1 MLSLMALPD
10 HLTPLLQATA
20 YPHPCAAIELV
31 ETHISWVILT
41 GEFAYKLKKP
51 VRFPFV
57 DFSTLERRAHFCREE
72 LRCNRMFAPSLYL
85 DVVPVVR
92 AEDGQIRLSGPGEVL
107 EWAVQMRQFPGEAQL
122 DRLLQRGGLEPAML
136 VEFGRSLAVQHQAL
150 PGRAF
155 VAAELQAR
163 LLQPLLDNFTEVQAL
178 PWAAAHEALLARAR
192 SGTDAHI
199 EAHRALLARRLEE
212 GWIRECHGDLHLSN
226 LVLLDSRVTAFDCL
240 EFNPDLRWI
249 DPQSDVAF
257 LFMDCLVRGRAD
269 LGYAFL
275 DGYLEESGD
284 YRGVVLLSLYA
295 GYRSMV
301 RAKVAALR
309 REQAIGGE
317 AGDCERRFLD
327 HVRWTADWLSR
338 PPGRL
343 ILMCGLSGSGKSFL
357 AQRLVPLLPAVR
369 LRSDIARK
377 VLAGL
382 APGDHSPAPV
392 GAGLY
397 QAHSSQAVY
406 AQLLE
411 LGGLLLR
418 CGEHVIVDATFLTE
432 ERRRPFMALA
442 AALGTP
448 VVLLLCQAPLAV
460 LRQRIQA
467 RGAEGAD
474 PSDAD
479 LAVLQHQLDEF
490 EPPTAGA
497 ISIDSGSVPTE
508 ARLRAVCRQLLDAD

>member
-1 MLSLMALPD
+1 MLSPMALPD
-10 HLTPLLQATA
+10 HMAPLLQATA
-20 YPHPCAAIELV
+20 YPHACSAIALV

-41 GEFAYKLKKP
+41 GDFAYKLKKP
-51 VRFPFV
+51 VRYPFV

-72 LRCNRMFAPSLYL
+72 LRCNRVFAPSLYL

-92 AEDGQIRLSGPGEVL
+92 AEDGQIRMSGPGEVL

-122 DRLLQRGGLEPAML
+122 DRLLQRGGVEPAML
-136 VEFGRSLAVQHQAL
+136 VEFGRSLAARHQAL

-155 VAAELQAR
+155 AAAELQAR
-163 LLQPLLDNFTEVQAL
+163 LLQPLQDNFTEVLAL
-178 PWAAAHEALLARAR
+178 PWAAAHEALLTQAR

-199 EAHRALLARRLEE
+199 EAHRALLVRRLEE

-226 LVLLDSRVTAFDCL
+226 LVVLDSRVTAFDCL

-257 LFMDCLVRGRAD
+257 LFMDCLVRERSD
-269 LGYAFL
+269 LAYAFV

-284 YRGVVLLSLYA
+284 YQGAVLLSLYA

-309 REQAIGGE
+309 REQAVGGE
-317 AGDCERRFLD
+317 VLDCERRFLA
-327 HVRWTADWLSR
+327 HVRWTADWLNR

-369 LRSDIARK
+369 LRSDVARK

-382 APGDHSPAPV
+382 TPLDHRPAAV

-397 QAHSSQAVY
+397 QAQRSQTVY
-406 AQLLE
+406 DQLLE
-411 LGGLLLR
+411 LAGQLLQ

-432 ERRRPFMALA
+432 ERRRPFIALA
-442 AALGTP
+442 AALGTRAL
-448 VVLLLCQAPLAV
+448 VLVCQAPLEV
-460 LRQRIQA
+460 LRQRVQA

-479 LAVLQHQLDEF
+479 LVVLQHQLDEF
-490 EPPTAGA
+490 EPPSAAAVSFDT
-497 ISIDSGSVPTE
+497 GSVP
-508 ARLRAVCRQLLDAD
+508 AALRLRDLCRLLLDPD